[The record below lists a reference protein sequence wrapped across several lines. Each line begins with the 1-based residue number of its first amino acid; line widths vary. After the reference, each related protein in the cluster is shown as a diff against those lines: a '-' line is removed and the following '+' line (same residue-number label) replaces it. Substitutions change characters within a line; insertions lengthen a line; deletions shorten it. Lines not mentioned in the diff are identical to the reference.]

1 MEEKILMQYQ
11 GFNGKKW
18 FVRLLVIGLVLSIIL
33 YAILLCCDIARDKE
47 WYCDALDTYYKHHI
61 AGSSCGYGYSRGE
74 YCYLCDDYLE
84 HSSLGSFVWAHNF
97 GKGFFYYERNLYS
110 LIPFGAFLLFGGLFC
125 LLANKKPWKLT
136 EDTLT
141 VGEKAIPLSSLTRV
155 SHTPVKNSNYG
166 VIQVFWG
173 KGISDFATVA
183 YPPKQDREGT
193 EAAEYIS
200 KVVNPERFAKQ
211 KEIEEKGFR
220 KRCKI
225 CGKIICYTLEDL
237 ERNKRLAKDAMWS
250 GIGGIATALSGH
262 YAASAVQTQTGN
274 DELSRIIDYDK
285 CPACGSRELV
295 DLTDEELARI
305 NAQQNGVSV
314 ASSADE
320 LKKFKELLDMG
331 IITQE
336 EFEAKK
342 KQLLGL

>member
-18 FVRLLVIGLVLSIIL
+18 FVRLLLIGLVLSIIL
-33 YAILLCCDIARDKE
+33 YAILLLDDVDREKGFYDHCCRQYNEHQA
-47 WYCDALDTYYKHHI
+47 
-61 AGSSCGYGYSRGE
+61 AGSCGRYYGRDE
-74 YCYLCDDYLE
+74 LCGWCEDYLKYPDA
-84 HSSLGSFVWAHNF
+84 SSYAWGVNF
-97 GKGFFYYERNLYS
+97 DRDFFYYQRNWIGF
-110 LIPFGAFLLFGGLFC
+110 IPFGAFLLFGGLFC

-173 KGISDFATVA
+173 EGISDFATVA

-200 KVVNPERFAKQ
+200 KIVNPERFAKQ
-211 KEIEEKGFR
+211 KEIQEKGFR

-237 ERNKRLAKDAMWS
+237 ERNKRLARDAMWS

-262 YAASAVQTQTGN
+262 YAASATQTQTAG
-274 DELSRIIDYDK
+274 DEMSRIIDYDK

-305 NAQQNGVSV
+305 NAQQNGSSTV
-314 ASSADE
+314 SSADE

-336 EFEAKK
+336 EFDTKK